1 MPGCGAYV
9 AGHGS
14 PPSGKRLRAESLQS
28 TYSLTPRSRAS
39 MMWSA
44 ARVTG
49 RCPRAAALP
58 PQVSKI
64 LMRSQGAECSWH
76 NRGTPSS
83 STPRDLEIMGSRET
97 LQHVASFVASTARL
111 SGSGPRI
118 EVRSGGAWA
127 SKYAK
132 PLHYQVRACTGGRSS
147 PSNAYGD
154 PARQR
159 RNEGKTLSF
168 RGAAWSWNFSPAE
181 FWPGARNSADRAR
194 RRKSPTACTAT
205 CGSSGRTEIAVG
217 LISKILAHQHS

>member
-1 MPGCGAYV
+1 MGF
-9 AGHGS
+9 
-14 PPSGKRLRAESLQS
+14 QS
-28 TYSLTPRSRAS
+28 TRNPSL
-39 MMWSA
+39 
-44 ARVTG
+44 
-49 RCPRAAALP
+49 
-58 PQVSKI
+58 
-64 LMRSQGAECSWH
+64 
-76 NRGTPSS
+76 PS
-83 STPRDLEIMGSRET
+83 
-97 LQHVASFVASTARL
+97 VASSAWGIA
-111 SGSGPRI
+111 GSGPRI

-205 CGSSGRTEIAVG
+205 CGSSGRAEIAVRARRPI
-217 LISKILAHQHS
+217 LSLEFLRISTHKCHFIASRGHRPAPIEQNLAPPRLAPP